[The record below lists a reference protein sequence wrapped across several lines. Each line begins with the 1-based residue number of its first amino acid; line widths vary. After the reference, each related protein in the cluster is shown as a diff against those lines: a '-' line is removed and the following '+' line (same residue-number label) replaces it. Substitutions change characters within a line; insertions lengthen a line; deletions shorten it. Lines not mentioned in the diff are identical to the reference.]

1 MKLTFSDLLR
11 FHRAR
16 LGLSQ
21 AAVSKMID
29 VPLRTLW
36 AWEAGVNTPNHLT
49 QWVVIA
55 CLESLSAERR
65 MVAKVRIKRG
75 RKPVKQES
83 PTAALQEGTLRPTR
97 CDCIR

>member
-21 AAVSKMID
+21 AAVSKMIN

-55 CLESLSAERR
+55 CLASLAADGP
-65 MVAKVRIKRG
+65 MVAKVRMKRG
-75 RKPVKQES
+75 RKPHKQKTLTAVA
-83 PTAALQEGTLRPTR
+83 PDAALAYAS
-97 CDCIR
+97 